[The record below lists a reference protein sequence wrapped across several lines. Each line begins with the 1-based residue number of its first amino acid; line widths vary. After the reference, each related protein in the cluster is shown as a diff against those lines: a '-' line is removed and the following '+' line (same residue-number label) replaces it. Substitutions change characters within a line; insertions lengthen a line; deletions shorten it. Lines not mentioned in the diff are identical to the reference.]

1 MSKDFE
7 DMWKDFENWNN
18 TEAWNRIQKDYD
30 VNHLLEMISDH
41 RTVYEPKVAK
51 RRIEPK
57 PKEKIGLDL
66 AKLEAGLNS
75 LADAIDSMLD
85 DIYLYKR
92 DQDN

>member
-51 RRIEPK
+51 KRIEPK

-66 AKLEAGLNS
+66 DKLEAGLNS

>member
-1 MSKDFE
+1 
-7 DMWKDFENWNN
+7 MWKDFENWNN

-66 AKLEAGLNS
+66 DKLEAGLNS

>member
-30 VNHLLEMISDH
+30 VNHLLDMISDH

-66 AKLEAGLNS
+66 DKLEAGLNS

-85 DIYLYKR
+85 YVYLYKR

>member
-18 TEAWNRIQKDYD
+18 REAWNSIQKDYD
-30 VNHLLEMISDH
+30 VNHLLNMISEH

-66 AKLEAGLNS
+66 DKLEAGLNS

-85 DIYLYKR
+85 DIYSYKR

>member
-30 VNHLLEMISDH
+30 VSHLLNMISDH

-66 AKLEAGLNS
+66 DKLEAGLNS

>member
-18 TEAWNRIQKDYD
+18 SEAWSRIQKDYD
-30 VNHLLEMISDH
+30 VNHLFEMIDQH

-66 AKLEAGLNS
+66 DKLEAGLNS
-75 LADAIDSMLD
+75 LADAIDLMLD

>member
-18 TEAWNRIQKDYD
+18 SEAWNRIQKDYD
-30 VNHLLEMISDH
+30 VNHLFDMIDQH

-66 AKLEAGLNS
+66 DKLEAGLNS
-75 LADAIDSMLD
+75 LADAIDLMLD

-92 DQDN
+92 DQGN

>member
-18 TEAWNRIQKDYD
+18 SEAWNRIQKDYD
-30 VNHLLEMISDH
+30 VNHLLDMIHEH

-57 PKEKIGLDL
+57 PKEKIGFDIE
-66 AKLEAGLNS
+66 KLEARLNS
-75 LADAIDSMLD
+75 LADAIDLMLD
-85 DIYLYKR
+85 DVYLYKR
-92 DQDN
+92 DRND

>member
-1 MSKDFE
+1 
-7 DMWKDFENWNN
+7 MWKDFENWNN
-18 TEAWNRIQKDYD
+18 SEAWSRIQKDYD
-30 VNHLLEMISDH
+30 VNHLFDMIDQH

-66 AKLEAGLNS
+66 DKLEAGLNS
-75 LADAIDSMLD
+75 LADAIDLMLD

-92 DQDN
+92 DRND

>member
-7 DMWKDFENWNN
+7 GMWKDFENWNN

-66 AKLEAGLNS
+66 DKLEAGLNS

>member
-7 DMWKDFENWNN
+7 DMWKDFEHWNN

-66 AKLEAGLNS
+66 DKLEAGLNS